1 MGEGLLIILSGPSG
15 AGKGTVCDAL
25 MKHRSDIVL
34 SVSCTTRGIRPGE
47 FEGVDYHY
55 KTKDEFEELIKKG
68 EFLEYANVYS
78 NMYGTPKSFVMEKL
92 SEGRDVL
99 LEIDVQGALKV
110 KKSFPDGVFLF
121 LIPPSMEA
129 LEKRIRRRATETEK
143 QIKMRLG
150 KAAGEMHKM
159 NEYDYVLVNDDVDRV
174 VRSIECII
182 SAEKLRVKRNI
193 EKYKHLRNGEDI

>member
-25 MKHRSDIVL
+25 MKHKADLVL
-34 SVSCTTRGIRPGE
+34 SVSCTTREIRPGE
-47 FEGVDYHY
+47 FEGVDYY
-55 KTKDEFEELIKKG
+55 YITKQEFEVLIENK
-68 EFLEYANVYS
+68 EFLEYASVYS

-92 SEGRDVL
+92 NEGRDVL

-110 KKSFPDGVFLF
+110 KKNFPDGVFLF
-121 LIPPSMEA
+121 LVPPSMEA
-129 LEKRIRRRATETEK
+129 LEKRIRGRATETEE
-143 QIKMRLG
+143 QISMRLG

-159 NEYDYVLVNDDVDRV
+159 KEYDYVIVNDDVDKV

-182 SAEKLRVKRNI
+182 NAEKLRVNRNM
-193 EKYKHLRNGEDI
+193 EKYKHLRNGENI

>member
-1 MGEGLLIILSGPSG
+1 MGEGLLNILSGPSG

-25 MKHRSDIVL
+25 MKHKTDLVL
-34 SVSCTTRGIRPGE
+34 SVSCTTRECRPGE
-47 FEGVDYHY
+47 FEGVDYYY
-55 KTKDEFEELIKKG
+55 KTKNEFEELIKKE

-92 SEGRDVL
+92 SQGRDVL

-121 LIPPSMEA
+121 LVPPSMEA
-129 LEKRIRRRATETEK
+129 LEQRIRWRATETEQ
-143 QIKMRLG
+143 QILMRLG

-159 NEYDYVLVNDDVDRV
+159 KEYDYILVNDNIDKV
-174 VRSIECII
+174 VKGIECII
-182 SAEKLRVKRNI
+182 NAEKLRVKRNM
-193 EKYKHLRNGEDI
+193 EKYKHLRNGENI